1 MEEILRNLEKAVT
14 QSYCCSEGLMIWS
27 GQGSFTDPAGEGES
41 QDSVSAVDSPIGC
54 MADQCYKM
62 VINMQLA
69 WDYYVVLN
77 ELVLEILHVFGC
89 TLCALSS

>member
-1 MEEILRNLEKAVT
+1 
-14 QSYCCSEGLMIWS
+14 MIWS

-54 MADQCYKM
+54 MADQCSKV

-77 ELVLEILHVFGC
+77 ELVLEILYVFGC
-89 TLCALSS
+89 TLCALSSWDIYRCTR